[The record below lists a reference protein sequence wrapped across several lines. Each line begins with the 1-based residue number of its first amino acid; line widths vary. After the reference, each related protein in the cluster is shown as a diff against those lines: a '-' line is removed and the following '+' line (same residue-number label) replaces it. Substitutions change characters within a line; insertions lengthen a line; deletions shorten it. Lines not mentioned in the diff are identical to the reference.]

1 MAKDFAQGFYNSTA
15 WKECR
20 EAYKRQQR
28 FLCERCLAQ
37 GLLVPGEIVHH
48 KIRITPATIDDPA
61 VTLNFENLE
70 LLCRKHHE
78 EEHRR
83 ERGRTFDRRY
93 TIGPDGHVNICE

>member
-1 MAKDFAQGFYNSTA
+1 MAKDFAQGFYNSVA

-20 EAYKRQQR
+20 EAYKRQQSY
-28 FLCERCLAQ
+28 LCERCLAQ

-70 LLCRKHHE
+70 LLCRKCHE
-78 EEHRR
+78 QEHKR
-83 ERGRTFDRRY
+83 ERGRMFDRRY
-93 TIGPDGHVNICE
+93 TIGPDGSVIISE

>member
-20 EAYKRQQR
+20 EAYKRQQH

-37 GLLVPGEIVHH
+37 GLMTPGEIVHH

-61 VTLNFENLE
+61 VTLNFQNLE

-78 EEHRR
+78 QEHRR
-83 ERGRTFDRRY
+83 EQGRTFDRRY
-93 TIGPDGHVNICE
+93 TIGADGEVIINE